1 MLHTQLPLVERDSQP
16 APQAAK
22 KKKNKTGQVKVA
34 GAGLKGFVNLMDST
48 VSKST
53 KDREVEMPSL
63 STGFAEW
70 MRKRVANAQGETTL
84 GSEGP
89 LGKML

>member
-1 MLHTQLPLVERDSQP
+1 M
-16 APQAAK
+16 AK

-34 GAGLKGFVNLMDST
+34 GAGLKGFVNLMDSKI
-48 VSKST
+48 SKST
-53 KDREVEMPSL
+53 KDREVEISSL

-70 MRKRVANAQGETTL
+70 MCKRAANAKGETTL

-89 LGKML
+89 DGKML